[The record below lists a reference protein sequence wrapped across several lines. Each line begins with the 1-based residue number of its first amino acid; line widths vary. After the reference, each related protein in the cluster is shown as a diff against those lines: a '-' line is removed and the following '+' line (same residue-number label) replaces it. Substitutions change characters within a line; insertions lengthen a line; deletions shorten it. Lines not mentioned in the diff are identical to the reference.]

1 MSSRRPSSIES
12 LVGIVAPEVLLDAIT
27 VSQKLTDLG
36 IPHALVG
43 GLAVG
48 LYGHPRATKDVD
60 LLVQDSAFEVTEPF
74 LVFRDELKAVIQV
87 GVVDLLAVPKTRP
100 VLGKLLQTPTGGGV
114 PVIPLA
120 ALVLMKLDASRP
132 QDLADIHRLLDVGG
146 DVESI
151 GGFLAEHAADV
162 SDLFAA
168 LLDSRSS

>member
-1 MSSRRPSSIES
+1 MSVRRPSSIES
-12 LVGIVAPEVLLDAIT
+12 LVGTVAPEVLLDAVT
-27 VSQKLTDLG
+27 VSQKLTELG

-60 LLVQDSAFEVTEPF
+60 LLVQDSAFEMTEPF
-74 LVFRDELKAVIQV
+74 LVFRDELKDVIHV

-100 VLGKLLQTPTGGGV
+100 VLGELLQAPTEGGV

-132 QDLADIHRLLDVGG
+132 QDLADIHRLLDAGA

-151 GGFLAEHAADV
+151 GSFLTEHAADV
-162 SDLFAA
+162 SDRFAA